1 MSTGATKECPC
12 RESEKVGQEGGREG
26 GEAARR
32 VFFFGEG
39 RQKKGNDN
47 KKETKHLQLENE
59 LPKICHEFRLLIMLC
74 ITADMLV

>member
-1 MSTGATKECPC
+1 MSTVATKECPC
-12 RESEKVGQEGGREG
+12 RESEKVRQEGGREG
-26 GEAARR
+26 GEAAR

-59 LPKICHEFRLLIMLC
+59 LPKICYEFRLLIMLC